1 MPVTIAPGAKG
12 SFEVIVDG
20 RKVFSKLD
28 EHRFPELDE
37 VLDAIPG

>member
-1 MPVTIAPGAKG
+1 MPVTITPGAKG

-20 RKVFSKLD
+20 RKVFSKLE

-37 VLDAIPG
+37 LLEDIPG

>member
-1 MPVTIAPGAKG
+1 MVIAPGARG

-20 RKVFSKLD
+20 RTVFSKLE

-37 VLDAIPG
+37 VLEEIP